1 MRDRDHKISRGI
13 VNFALENNVSTIR
26 LELLRGIRNTART
39 SRKNAKNLHMWS
51 FYREA
56 SFIVYKAKLAGLKVE
71 FVDPRYTSKTCPW
84 CKRLNNAAD
93 RRYRCKCGFSSHRD
107 IVGAMN
113 IINATVVDG
122 VTSL

>member
-1 MRDRDHKISRGI
+1 MRDRDHKAARKII
-13 VNFALENNVSTIR
+13 NFALENNVSIIR
-26 LELLRGIRNTART
+26 LEALKGIRNTART

-51 FYREA
+51 FYRLTK
-56 SFIVYKAKLAGLKVE
+56 FIENKAKLVGIRVE
-71 FVDPRYTSKTCPW
+71 FVNPRYTSKACPW
-84 CKRLNNAAD
+84 CRKLNNAAD

-122 VTSL
+122 VALL